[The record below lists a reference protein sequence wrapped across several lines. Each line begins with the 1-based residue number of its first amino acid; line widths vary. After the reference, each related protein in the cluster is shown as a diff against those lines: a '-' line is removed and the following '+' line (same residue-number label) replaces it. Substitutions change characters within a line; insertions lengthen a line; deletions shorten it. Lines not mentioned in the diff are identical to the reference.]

1 MSCKREYFVLCA
13 DTLDLI
19 NFVEYWDEG
28 CLMLEVCADDILFFL
43 NTMITLL

>member
-13 DTLDLI
+13 DTLGFSGQII

-28 CLMLEVCADDILFFL
+28 CSMLEVCADDILLF
-43 NTMITLL
+43 

>member
-13 DTLDLI
+13 DALGFSGQII

-28 CLMLEVCADDILFFL
+28 CLMLEVCADDILFF
-43 NTMITLL
+43 